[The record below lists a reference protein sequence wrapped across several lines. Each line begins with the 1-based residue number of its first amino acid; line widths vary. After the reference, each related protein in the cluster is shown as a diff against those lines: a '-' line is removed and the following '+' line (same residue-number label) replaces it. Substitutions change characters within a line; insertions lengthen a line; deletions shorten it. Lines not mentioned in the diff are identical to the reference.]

1 MRYFYYMTTGGER
14 GETYEVESISEEQI
28 LDWDWDDWL
37 RNERKKTNPKELTK
51 ENCINDWVIL
61 NSAWENTDES

>member
-1 MRYFYYMTTGGER
+1 MTTGGER

-28 LDWDWDDWL
+28 LDWDWEDWL
-37 RNERKKTNPKELTK
+37 RRERKKTNPKELTK

>member
-14 GETYEVESISEEQI
+14 GEIYYAESISEEQI
-28 LDWDWDDWL
+28 LDWDWDDWV
-37 RNERKKTNPKELTK
+37 RSERKKTNPKELTK

-61 NSAWENTDES
+61 NNAWENTNE

>member
-28 LDWDWDDWL
+28 LDWDWEDWL
-37 RNERKKTNPKELTK
+37 RRERKKTNPKELTK

>member
-14 GETYEVESISEEQI
+14 GETYEVESVSEEQI
-28 LDWDWDDWL
+28 LDWDWADWV
-37 RNERKKTNPKELTK
+37 RSERKKTNPKELTK

-61 NSAWENTDES
+61 NSAWESTDE

>member
-1 MRYFYYMTTGGER
+1 MTTGGER
-14 GETYEVESISEEQI
+14 GETYYAESISEEQI

-37 RNERKKTNPKELTK
+37 RSERKKTNPKELTK

-61 NSAWENTDES
+61 NSAWENTDE

>member
-1 MRYFYYMTTGGER
+1 MRYFHYMATGGER
-14 GETYEVESISEEQI
+14 GEIYYVESISEEQI
-28 LDWDWDDWL
+28 LDWDWADWL
-37 RNERKKTNPKELTK
+37 RSERKKANPKELTK